1 MYKVF
6 KKENWKV
13 SEWSGGTTSEIFI
26 YPFSSNY
33 KNRDFKGRISIAT
46 SNSGDK
52 SLFTSLPDVDR
63 FISKLDG
70 EMKLSHYGRYDLTVE
85 KYEIERFKGDWE
97 TYSYGKYKDFNLMLK
112 GIRGDLYFRDNKNK
126 PACKLHLENNSD
138 VIWAFVLEGEIII
151 NNIKLVADDF
161 YLTDENIL
169 NISKGD
175 GKIFYGFMKEWD

>member
-1 MYKVF
+1 MFKIL

-26 YPFSSNY
+26 YPFTSNY
-33 KNRDFKGRISIAT
+33 ADRNFKARISIAT
-46 SNSGDK
+46 SNSGNK

-70 EMKLSHYGRYDLTVE
+70 EMKLSHDGKYNLTVE
-85 KYEIERFKGDWE
+85 KYQIERFKGDWE

-112 GIRGDLYFRDNKNK
+112 GIRGDLYFRDNRNLS
-126 PACKLHLENNSD
+126 CKLHLEHDSN
-138 VIWAFVLEGEIII
+138 VVWAFVLEGEITI
-151 NNIKLVADDF
+151 NNVKLVAEDF

-169 NISKGD
+169 DISGGN
-175 GKIFYGFMKEWD
+175 GKIFYGFIKEWD

>member
-1 MYKVF
+1 MYKVL

-26 YPFSSNY
+26 YPLSSDYATRN
-33 KNRDFKGRISIAT
+33 FKARISIAT

-52 SLFTSLPDVDR
+52 SLFTSLPKVNR

-70 EMKLSHYGRYDLTVE
+70 EMKLSHYGRYDLVVD

-97 TYSYGKYKDFNLMLK
+97 TYSYGKFKDFNLMLK
-112 GIRGDLYFRDNKNK
+112 GIRGDLYFRDNQNK
-126 PACKLHLENNSD
+126 SCKLHLEHDSE
-138 VIWAFVLEGEIII
+138 VVWAFVVEGEITI
-151 NNIKLVADDF
+151 NNVKLFTNDF
-161 YLTDENIL
+161 FLTDQNIL
-169 NISKGD
+169 NISEGN